1 MLLKQET
8 FKLLKYEIQ
17 MIFNFLFYFMKY
29 LKNFFYK
36 ENLSSLSNI

>member
-29 LKNFFYK
+29 LKNFF
-36 ENLSSLSNI
+36 